1 MTALQQYKAKQSALS
16 KMQMHRATVQKALH
30 VAEAG
35 VGAIAAGYVDTK
47 MPQTMGAPTSLLG
60 GVVLT
65 VAGVSLAMPHLSS
78 VGVGMVI
85 PHLYRVGQDFA
96 SPNA

>member
-1 MTALQQYKAKQSALS
+1 MTALQQYKAKATA
-16 KMQMHRATVQKALH
+16 MQKVSQHRATVQKALH

-35 VGAIAAGYVDTK
+35 VGAIAAGYVDAK
-47 MPQTMGAPTSLLG
+47 MPSTMGAPTSLLG

-85 PHLYRVGQDFA
+85 PHLYKVGQDFA
-96 SPNA
+96 GTAS